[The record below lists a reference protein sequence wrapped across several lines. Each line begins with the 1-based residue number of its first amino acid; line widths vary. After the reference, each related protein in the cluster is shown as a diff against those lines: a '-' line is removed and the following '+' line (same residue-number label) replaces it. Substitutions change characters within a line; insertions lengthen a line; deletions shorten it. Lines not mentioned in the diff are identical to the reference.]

1 MNLKK
6 IWNKILDG
14 YGYNEGTLFFWK
26 DRREYHRIRI
36 LTLQQD
42 IANTKSVNQAYTL
55 NVRLQSEVQR
65 YDIADLNVRQHAG
78 NDETEP
84 GWRNN

>member
-1 MNLKK
+1 MSLKK

-14 YGYNEGTLFFWK
+14 YGYNQGTLFFWK

-42 IANTKSVNQAYTL
+42 IANAKSVDQAYKL
-55 NVRLQSEVQR
+55 NQRLELEVQK
-65 YDIADLNVRQHAG
+65 YNVADLNVRERG
-78 NDETEP
+78 SNDETEP
-84 GWRNN
+84 GWRQK